1 MVSATR
7 RTIPHSSTGRI
18 TGPMEAE
25 LNYIRPDAKNPP
37 EVFYSGGSS
46 PQTYSDA
53 YAFMMADIADGRGNS
68 AEFKIHKNGFE
79 LAVFPTAHSDFGD
92 DEAVAQFYYDEVS
105 KIVRDVTGA
114 KEVFVFD
121 HTVRRG
127 TPSSKRKPAHHVHND
142 YTDKTALIRA
152 EEMIG
157 KAAFA
162 TMAGRRMI
170 QINVWRPLVD
180 VVTRSPL
187 TFCDASSID
196 WADLIPTKIHFP
208 DTDHVGE
215 IFALRKQAGQR
226 WSYFSEMTRDEVV
239 LIKGYDSETEGY
251 ARFTPHTAFE
261 YPDQDPS
268 APERSSIETRTFAF
282 Y

>member
-1 MVSATR
+1 MPAATE
-7 RTIPHSSTGRI
+7 RTILRSPAGQI
-18 TGPMEAE
+18 TGPIEAE
-25 LNYIRPDAKNPP
+25 LNYIRPDAKEPP

-46 PQTYSDA
+46 PQIYSDA
-53 YAFMMADIADGRGNS
+53 YAFMTATIADCRETS
-68 AEFKIHKNGFE
+68 DQFKIHTNGFE
-79 LAVFPTAHSDFGD
+79 LAVMPTEHHNFD
-92 DEAVAQFYYDEVS
+92 DEEAIASAYYNEVS
-105 KIVRDVTGA
+105 NIVRDVTGA
-114 KEVFVFD
+114 EDVFVFD

-127 TPSSKRKPAHHVHND
+127 DHDSKRKPAHHVHND
-142 YTDKTALIRA
+142 YTEKTAIIRA

-157 KAAFA
+157 KTAFA
-162 TMAGRRMI
+162 KKAGRRMI

-180 VVTRSPL
+180 VVRRSPL

-196 WADLIPTKIHFP
+196 RADLIPTQIHFP

-226 WSYFSEMTRDEVV
+226 WSYFSEMTHDEVV
-239 LIKGYDSETEGY
+239 LIKGYDSETNGT

-261 YPDQDPS
+261 YPDQDLSVP
-268 APERSSIETRTFAF
+268 ARASIETRTFAF

>member
-1 MVSATR
+1 MPSATR
-7 RTIPHSSTGRI
+7 LTSPDSPAARI
-18 TGPMEAE
+18 TGPIEAE
-25 LNYIRPDAKNPP
+25 LNYITPDAKNAP
-37 EVFYSGGSS
+37 EVFYSGGSA

-53 YAFMMADIADGRGNS
+53 YAFMTATIADCRETS
-68 AEFKIHKNGFE
+68 DQFKIHTNGFE
-79 LAVFPTAHSDFGD
+79 LAMVPTAHHDFDD
-92 DEAVAQFYYDEVS
+92 DEAIASTYYDEVS

-114 KEVFVFD
+114 RDVFVFD
-121 HTVRRG
+121 HTIRRG
-127 TPSSKRKPAHHVHND
+127 DQGSKRKPAHHVHND
-142 YTDKTALIRA
+142 YTEKTAQIRA
-152 EEMIG
+152 EEMMG
-157 KAAFA
+157 KAVFA
-162 TMAGRRMI
+162 QMAGRRMI

-180 VVTRSPL
+180 TVKRSPL

-196 WADLIPTKIHFP
+196 RADLIPTKIHFP

-226 WSYFSEMTRDEVV
+226 WSYFSEMTHEEVV
-239 LIKGYDSETEGY
+239 LIKGYDSETNET

-268 APERSSIETRTFAF
+268 VPARASIETRTFAF

>member
-1 MVSATR
+1 MPSVTKPTSRDTPSA
-7 RTIPHSSTGRI
+7 RI
-18 TGPMEAE
+18 TGPIETE
-25 LNYIRPDAKNPP
+25 LNYIRPDAENPP

-46 PQTYSDA
+46 PQTYSDE
-53 YAFMMADIADGRGNS
+53 YAFMPALIADCRANS
-68 AEFKIHKNGFE
+68 DQFTIHENGFE
-79 LAVFPTAHSDFGD
+79 LADAPTAHHDFDD
-92 DEAVAQFYYDEVS
+92 DEAIARTYYDEVS

-114 KEVFVFD
+114 KDVFVFD

-127 TPSSKRKPAHHVHND
+127 DHDSKRKPAHHVHND
-142 YTDKTALIRA
+142 YTETTALVRA
-152 EEMIG
+152 EEMMG
-157 KAAFA
+157 KRKFA
-162 TMAGRRMI
+162 KMAGRRMI
-170 QINVWRPLVD
+170 QINVWRSLVD

-196 WADLIPTKIHFP
+196 RADLIPTKIHFP

-215 IFALRKQAGQR
+215 IFALRKQEGQR
-226 WSYFSEMTRDEVV
+226 WSYFSEMTHKEVV
-239 LIKGYDSETEGY
+239 LIKGYDSETKGT

-268 APERSSIETRTFAF
+268 VPARASIETRTFAF